1 MSKANFEESDH
12 PRNLKTLFTV
22 GHSNWEF
29 PSFIKLLKK
38 SGVELLVDVRSKP
51 HSSRFPQFSQPGFE
65 ALLEADGVD
74 YLFLGEEL
82 GGRPDDPDAYR
93 ADGLVNYNAR
103 RKSYTFGAGVER
115 LVKEFEKRCIALMCA
130 EEDPLECHRFL
141 MICPELLAMGI
152 QPLHIRKGAQP
163 ETQEAVENR
172 LLASNGFG
180 SVASDT
186 LFPELRSDALEKACA
201 LQAEKFAFR
210 VDPHLEITLASANAR
225 RSI

>member
-1 MSKANFEESDH
+1 MSLENFIESD
-12 PRNLKTLFTV
+12 PRNLKALFTV

-38 SGVELLVDVRSKP
+38 SGVELLVDVRSRP

-65 ALLEADGVD
+65 ALLSGEGIS
-74 YLFLGEEL
+74 YLFMGEEL
-82 GGRPDDPDAYR
+82 GDRPDDPDAYR
-93 ADGLVNYNAR
+93 ADGVVDYRAR
-103 RKSYTFGAGVER
+103 RKSYAFGAGVER
-115 LVKEFEKRCIALMCA
+115 LVKELEKHSAALLCA

-141 MICPELLAMGI
+141 MICPELVLLGI

-163 ETQEAVENR
+163 ETQEAAENR
-172 LLASNGFG
+172 LLASNGFS
-180 SVASDT
+180 SVARDT

-210 VDPHLEITLASANAR
+210 VDPHLEITLASAHAR